1 MHLSTKPLFSI
12 PKLSFNVFLSI
23 VILANLIAPYSVS
36 AHETETTDTI
46 PFESIYSE
54 ILNKLANLEFDEL
67 PENSHNFET
76 YIRGSKK
83 YVFVGPRS
91 YIKVDN
97 AFYGLVGS
105 IGKLYL
111 SELKKACEDC
121 ILPSVE
127 SINSEVEAL
136 IAKGWFAENSKRTK
150 EILAYRFA
158 SAFVSL
164 GGRYGKVAGVLKL
177 VGELVEEATLWL
189 FHLPGMHV
197 LCEVVTA
204 GIALFAGKTNTL
216 YRVYANDLS
225 KYSNILGPAPSLRAI
240 GRLAATSLVM
250 RRSMKRMSIGV
261 RPFEIDEEALKDFV
275 EEEKETKLV
284 YRVRSGFSNS
294 AEHHRVTKFLR
305 YLQKKADKVA
315 SKSGAKIESAMYYH
329 EINRK
334 IYRGSKYLFV
344 LKERRRF
351 NSVGPFADESGKFT
365 NGNRS
370 FWLVGLQNDILDP
383 LTNIKDLES
392 DLGLKKISFKSTE
405 LDSITKKQVS
415 QYSLTNQDA
424 AEDIFRSLDAITDY
438 EGQTFKQRRIELAFF
453 QSYISGVVP
462 KLLNKMLV
470 AVLDQF
476 EDDKKRIMPIY
487 DLFFKEGS
495 ITYYAEQL
503 VDFLRF
509 AAAAKS
515 ESDPFIKY
523 HVRDYYLKLN
533 EALEIVALFNG
544 ARTIEDVQSINSLL
558 KIKLHDLSASLFWIE
573 KRSRV
578 GLIPDGIKNIT
589 NFVFHPIRHPAEK
602 IKDGV
607 HFFNDFIDFRKNRD
621 SSNENFKR
629 PTYQT
634 GAPSCESLY
643 L

>member
-1 MHLSTKPLFSI
+1 M
-12 PKLSFNVFLSI
+12 FLDLKSVNHI
-23 VILANLIAPYSVS
+23 NAFCFKVLLCLALVVNALAPYQVAK
-36 AHETETTDTI
+36 AHETETSDTI
-46 PFESIYSE
+46 PFESIYAE
-54 ILNKLANLEFDEL
+54 VLEKVAQLDFQEL
-67 PENSHNFET
+67 PENSHNFEA

-83 YVFVGPRS
+83 YVFVGPRE
-91 YIKVDN
+91 YVKVDN
-97 AFYGLVGS
+97 AFNGLVSS

-111 SELKKACEDC
+111 SELQRACEDC
-121 ILPSVE
+121 ILPTLESV
-127 SINSEVEAL
+127 NGEVEAL
-136 IAKGWFAENSKRTK
+136 IAKGWFSENSKRAK

-204 GIALFAGKTNTL
+204 GIAIFAGKTNTL
-216 YRVYANDLS
+216 YRAFGDDLS
-225 KYSNILGPAPSLRAI
+225 RYSNILGPAPTLRSI
-240 GRLAATSLVM
+240 GRLAATSMVM
-250 RRSMKRMSIGV
+250 RRSMKRMAIGV
-261 RPFEIDEEALKDFV
+261 RPFEIDEDALSDFV

-284 YRVRSGFSNS
+284 YKLRNS
-294 AEHHRVTKFLR
+294 ISKNTESHRVVKFLR
-305 YLQKKADKVA
+305 YLQKKSDQVALNSKVDDP
-315 SKSGAKIESAMYYH
+315 MYFH
-329 EINRK
+329 EMKRK
-334 IYRGSKYLFV
+334 TYRGSKYFFI

-351 NSVGPFADESGKFT
+351 NSIGAFADESGKLS

-370 FWLVGLQNDILDP
+370 FWLVGLTNDVLDP
-383 LTNIKDLES
+383 LTNTKELQLDLSER
-392 DLGLKKISFKSTE
+392 LKVTENIE
-405 LDSITKKQVS
+405 LDSVTQSQVLK
-415 QYSLTNQDA
+415 YSSTNPEA

-438 EGQTFKQRRIELAFF
+438 KGRSFKQRRIELAFF

-495 ITYYAEQL
+495 VTYYAEQL

-509 AAAAKS
+509 AAAAKT
-515 ESDPFIKY
+515 ELDPFTKY

-533 EALEIVALFNG
+533 EALEIVALLKG
-544 ARTIEDVQSINSLL
+544 SRSIEDVESINSLL
-558 KIKLHDLSASLFWIE
+558 KAKLHDLSASLFWIE
-573 KRSRV
+573 KRSEV
-578 GLIPDGIKNIT
+578 GFVPKSLKNVT
-589 NFVFHPIRHPAEK
+589 NYIFHPISHPMEK
-602 IKDGV
+602 IKDRIH
-607 HFFNDFIDFRKNRD
+607 HFKDLSDFRKAKVSKD
-621 SSNENFKR
+621 EKYKR
-629 PTYQT
+629 PMYST

>member
-1 MHLSTKPLFSI
+1 MFLSKKSMFSV
-12 PKLSFNVFLSI
+12 PKFSFNIFLSFVF
-23 VILANLIAPYSVS
+23 LANLLAPYGLS

-46 PFESIYSE
+46 PFEAIYSE
-54 ILNKLANLEFDEL
+54 ILQKLANLEFDEL

-76 YIRGSKK
+76 YVRGSKK
-83 YVFVGPRS
+83 YVFVGPRD

-97 AFYGLVGS
+97 AFYGLVSS

-111 SELKKACEDC
+111 SELKKACEEC
-121 ILPSVE
+121 ILPSLETINTEVE
-127 SINSEVEAL
+127 SLV
-136 IAKGWFAENSKRTK
+136 AKGWFNENSKRTK

-204 GIALFAGKTNTL
+204 GIAIFAGKTNTL

-250 RRSMKRMSIGV
+250 RRSMKRMAIGV

-284 YRVRSGFSNS
+284 YRIKGSFSNTS
-294 AEHHRVTKFLR
+294 EHHRVTKFLR
-305 YLQKKADKVA
+305 YLKKKADKVA
-315 SKSGAKIESAMYYH
+315 LKSGSNVESAMYFH
-329 EINRK
+329 EMDRK
-334 IYRGSKYLFV
+334 TYRGSKYLFI

-370 FWLVGLQNDILDP
+370 FWLAGLQNDVLDP
-383 LTNIKDLES
+383 LTNSIQLQSDYES
-392 DLGLKKISFKSTE
+392 RSKTIE
-405 LDSITKKQVS
+405 EIEMDSITKKQIGE
-415 QYSLTNQDA
+415 YSTTNPGA
-424 AEDIFRSLDAITDY
+424 AENVFNSLDAITDY
-438 EGQTFKQRRIELAFF
+438 EGRTFKQRRIELAFF

-509 AAAAKS
+509 ASAAKI
-515 ESDPFIKY
+515 ESDPFLKY
-523 HVRDYYLKLN
+523 HIREYYLKLN

-544 ARTIEDVQSINSLL
+544 ARSIEDVQSINLLL
-558 KIKLHDLSASLFWIE
+558 KTKLKDLNASLFWIE
-573 KRSRV
+573 KRSQV
-578 GLIPDGIKNIT
+578 GLVPDGIKNIT
-589 NFVFHPIRHPAEK
+589 NYVFHPISHPMEK
-602 IKDGV
+602 ISDGL
-607 HFFNDFIDFRKNRD
+607 HFFKDYLDFKKN
-621 SSNENFKR
+621 SSSSSERFKR